1 MKLLL
6 SIIIFI
12 ISYTLYYQY
21 RFTMV
26 AMIIVATEVNNDGN
40 NIKWLFVVV
49 LQGVC
54 CFTVGSFLETSVW
67 VGCFDKV
74 VGHHVSSN
82 IQLVLLYWC
91 FLGDIL
97 LFRSGIFQGIFLVA
111 NSYFNLLLNLY
122 YPLLFSLF
130 YTFWVFAIATYV
142 HYYIV
147 RFCFT

>member
-12 ISYTLYYQY
+12 ISYTLYYQN

-26 AMIIVATEVNNDGN
+26 AMIIVAAEVNNDGN
-40 NIKWLFVVV
+40 NIKWLFVVA
-49 LQGVC
+49 LQGVS
-54 CFTVGSFLETSVW
+54 CFIVGCFLETRCGWAVFIKLQATMFPAISSQCFC
-67 VGCFDKV
+67 VGV
-74 VGHHVSSN
+74 
-82 IQLVLLYWC
+82 
-91 FLGDIL
+91 FLGISYYL
-97 LFRSGIFQGIFLVA
+97 GVFFQGIFLVA